1 MHVGTVTMTD
11 DRYKIFDLPYPW
23 FVGPFQLVIPTTE
36 AVANFGA
43 PWQPFDYQVD
53 TVQTTM
59 NN

>member
-43 PWQPFDYQVD
+43 PWQPFHYQVD
-53 TVQTTM
+53 TAC
-59 NN
+59 